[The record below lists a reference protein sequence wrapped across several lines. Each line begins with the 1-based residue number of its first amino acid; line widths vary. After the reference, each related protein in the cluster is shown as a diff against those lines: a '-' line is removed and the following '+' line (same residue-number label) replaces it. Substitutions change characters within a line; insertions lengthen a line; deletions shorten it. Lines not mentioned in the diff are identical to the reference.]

1 MLSIQSLLFVI
12 KLIDKGILTTEE
24 PSVMAHDYC
33 GTLFGMIILI
43 NQAKGNEKKKTRKP
57 LSSDFQNKGMKQ

>member
-43 NQAKGNEKKKTRKP
+43 NQAKGNEKKKTENPCLVISKT
-57 LSSDFQNKGMKQ
+57 KE

>member
-33 GTLFGMIILI
+33 GALFGMIILI
-43 NQAKGNEKKKTRKP
+43 NQAKGNEKKNRKP

>member
-43 NQAKGNEKKKTRKP
+43 NQAKGNEKKTTENPCLVISRTKE
-57 LSSDFQNKGMKQ
+57 

>member
-33 GTLFGMIILI
+33 GTLFGMSILI
-43 NQAKGNEKKKTRKP
+43 NQAKGNEKKKTENPCLVISRTKE
-57 LSSDFQNKGMKQ
+57 

>member
-43 NQAKGNEKKKTRKP
+43 NQAKGNEKKKTENPCLVISRTKE
-57 LSSDFQNKGMKQ
+57 